1 MMVMT
6 MLAGIDHE
14 CSMLRRERS
23 HLVRHAWVLRIA
35 AALAAALTFSV
46 PLHAKSPLPKPATTA
61 ELLTA
66 SQITNWRPLD
76 AENTLYL
83 ELASGRAVI
92 ELAPAF
98 APRHVANIKT
108 LVREGYFDGLSINRV
123 QDNFV
128 VQWSDP
134 DEKRSLGSAQR
145 TLPAE
150 FTRPISK
157 NLPFTRLPD
166 KDGYAPQVGF
176 SGGFPAAR
184 DLKTGKTWL
193 VHCYGM
199 LGVGRDTD
207 ANSGGGTELYVV
219 IGHAPRQLD
228 RNITLAGRVVWG
240 MELLSSLSRGPGP
253 MGIYEKPEQRVPIK
267 SIHVAADVPSAEQA
281 HLEVIRTDTPFFDL
295 LIESRRNRR
304 EEWYK
309 VPARHID
316 VCNMPIVARP
326 SAVR

>member
-1 MMVMT
+1 
-6 MLAGIDHE
+6 
-14 CSMLRRERS
+14 LRA
-23 HLVRHAWVLRIA
+23 HIPQIV
-35 AALAAALTFSV
+35 AALAAALSFSA
-46 PLHAKSPLPKPATTA
+46 PLYAKPPPAKLPTMA

-83 ELASGRAVI
+83 ELASGRVVI

-134 DEKRSLGSAQR
+134 DEKRSIGSAQR
-145 TLPAE
+145 TLAE
-150 FTRPISK
+150 FTRPIGK
-157 NLPFTRLPD
+157 DLVFTALPD
-166 KDGYAPQVGF
+166 KDGYAPQVG

-184 DLKTGKTWL
+184 NSKAGGLAR
-193 VHCYGM
+193 HCYGM

-207 ANSGGGTELYVV
+207 VNSGGGTELYVV
-219 IGHAPRQLD
+219 IGHAPRHLD

-240 MELLSSLSRGPGP
+240 MDLLSSLPRGPAP
-253 MGIYEKPEQRVPIK
+253 MGVYETRRACRSNRSASPLMYPPQNVRISNCCAPALRSSKHWSNRAAARAVVQGARRTCGVMQRAHRGEDRVRYGRCR
-267 SIHVAADVPSAEQA
+267 VRASASHA
-281 HLEVIRTDTPFFDL
+281 VRIR
-295 LIESRRNRR
+295 
-304 EEWYK
+304 
-309 VPARHID
+309 
-316 VCNMPIVARP
+316 
-326 SAVR
+326 SAV